1 MRLLPVNDA
10 VLPYAQEVAARM
22 RAAGARVEIPPAA
35 SIAKLIRNAERAK
48 TPVMCVVGAKEAEAQ
63 TLSVRLYGGAELGAL
78 PADEVIHR
86 LVLANATKS
95 GF

>member
-1 MRLLPVNDA
+1 VRLLPVNDS

-22 RAAGARVEIPPAA
+22 RALGVRVEIPSAA
-35 SIAKLIRNAERAK
+35 SIAKLIRNAEKAK
-48 TPVMCVVGAKEAEAQ
+48 TPVMCVVGAKEAEAG

-78 PADEVIHR
+78 PADDVINR
-86 LVLANATKS
+86 IVLASVSRK